1 LFNTGL
7 ILLRTV
13 EIKFFYSSAISSDKR
28 YVWNFIIIPKT
39 LKDTGVLKLKMD
51 RNKNFEERKDDE
63 RKDVERKDVKEGNK
77 EEEEEKEKYETD
89 QDVKEEEEKEEDS
102 KRILKE
108 TKVPGVYVMMGYKKS
123 HPHPCVCHENVG
135 RSIRKVN
142 AWLYSIEEFIGCRCS
157 KKFTNKGPYNHDA
170 DCFAPWLKYF

>member
-1 LFNTGL
+1 
-7 ILLRTV
+7 
-13 EIKFFYSSAISSDKR
+13 
-28 YVWNFIIIPKT
+28 
-39 LKDTGVLKLKMD
+39 MD

-89 QDVKEEEEKEEDS
+89 QDLKEEEEKEEDS

-123 HPHPCVCHENVG
+123 HPHHCVCHENVC

-142 AWLYSIEEFIGCRCS
+142 AWLYSIEEFIGCLCS

>member
-1 LFNTGL
+1 MFNTGL
-7 ILLRTV
+7 ILLSTV

-77 EEEEEKEKYETD
+77 EEEEEKE
-89 QDVKEEEEKEEDS
+89 EDS

-123 HPHPCVCHENVG
+123 HPHHCVCHENVG

-142 AWLYSIEEFIGCRCS
+142 AWLYSIEEFIGCLCS